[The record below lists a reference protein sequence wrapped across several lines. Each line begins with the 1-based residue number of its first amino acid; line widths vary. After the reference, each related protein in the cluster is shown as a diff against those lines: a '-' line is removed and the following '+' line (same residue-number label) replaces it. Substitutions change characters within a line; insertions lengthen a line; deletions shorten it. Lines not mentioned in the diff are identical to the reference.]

1 MAPRSR
7 WESSDDHDLIYVP
20 SLGFI
25 AYSWLERE
33 AICLESGLSE
43 TEALRVASR
52 DYQRE
57 LSQQIVKAYPRMGL
71 YPNSYG
77 PVLKRQTGGG

>member
-1 MAPRSR
+1 MAPKSP
-7 WESSDDHDLIYVP
+7 WQGSDDHDLIYVP
-20 SLGFI
+20 NLGFI

-33 AICLESGLSE
+33 AICLESGLTE

-57 LSQQIVKAYPRMGL
+57 MSQQIVKTYPRMGL

-77 PVLKRQTGGG
+77 PSLRRKGG

>member
-7 WESSDDHDLIYVP
+7 WECSDDHDLICIP
-20 SLGFI
+20 QLGFV

-33 AICLESGLSE
+33 AICLESGMSE
-43 TEALRVASR
+43 TDALRVASR

-57 LSQQIVKAYPRMGL
+57 LSQQMLKAHPRLGR

-77 PVLKRQTGGG
+77 PALKRKGGE